1 MVHLTLSN
9 YQSRTHFLF
18 YITHFMVIHSYIIL
32 ILQLRDTITE
42 LYVALQAVFQQLLHT
57 EDISVRYCGYYR
69 DFLERELLQTKGSKQ
84 FKLKSSLRKFYG
96 RHHDLAIV
104 TEYPCHK

>member
-57 EDISVRYCGYYR
+57 EDISLRYCGYYR
-69 DFLERELLQTKGSKQ
+69 DFLERELLQTEEILNQGFKIVNIKVITSKV
-84 FKLKSSLRKFYG
+84 LRS
-96 RHHDLAIV
+96 
-104 TEYPCHK
+104 PP